1 MQLGAFTHAGRQA
14 ALLSAGPCCS
24 GGDESSGAGKAL
36 SEGSSGWSESS
47 VVEQQPGLSW
57 SVQAAL
63 QAQGIMRASA
73 PLGLRSD
80 PQDPAQSI
88 SAQNNQQR
96 GGRPALAAQLAAG
109 WRQQVQQGP
118 AAAVPAEGLPSW
130 QLLAPPAGLRLTPAS
145 NDDMAAD
152 WHFGFSRAGSGG
164 AGQQPQTRFQA
175 PPPSAAAGKAF
186 AATACGGGCP
196 AATAAADPWDNGL
209 ELVLANASDAPAG
222 GADVS
227 LGLTDAGIDALLA
240 PFEDW
245 PAGSLM
251 QPAPQA
257 AASGALLSGTLG
269 DMHLAAADYAAG
281 PAAAHLCGGNMQQD
295 VAGAAAPWQS
305 AAGAAHSPC
314 SSSPTG
320 VSSDAGADAGA
331 GSGGK
336 APRRKGGRPRLH
348 YPSAQKAAAG
358 APADA
363 PADGD
368 ASSAPGVQQSYKQSG
383 RGPKP
388 KYIFGTRAEAADARR
403 ERNRKAALDSYYKKK
418 EHTKRLQ
425 AELSALRSENDALQ
439 QLLREMNATG
449 LCPLPEASNDGVNMW
464 LQLNC
469 GTPSAPSSS

>member
-1 MQLGAFTHAGRQA
+1 
-14 ALLSAGPCCS
+14 
-24 GGDESSGAGKAL
+24 
-36 SEGSSGWSESS
+36 
-47 VVEQQPGLSW
+47 
-57 SVQAAL
+57 
-63 QAQGIMRASA
+63 
-73 PLGLRSD
+73 
-80 PQDPAQSI
+80 
-88 SAQNNQQR
+88 
-96 GGRPALAAQLAAG
+96 
-109 WRQQVQQGP
+109 VQQGP

-145 NDDMAAD
+145 NDDMAAGRRPCLFFQCCNTCCVRAHISLVWHLKRLDLHLAASPLLCTALSPFALACRCSIAPAD

-164 AGQQPQTRFQA
+164 AGQEPQTRFQA
-175 PPPSAAAGKAF
+175 PPLAAAAGGAF
-186 AATACGGGCP
+186 AATACGGGGGP

-209 ELVLANASDAPAG
+209 ELVLANASDAAAG

-245 PAGSLM
+245 PAGSLT

-257 AASGALLSGTLG
+257 AASGALPSGTLG

-281 PAAAHLCGGNMQQD
+281 PGAAHLCGANMQQD

-320 VSSDAGADAGA
+320 VSSDAGAEAGA
-331 GSGGK
+331 GSGAK

-348 YPSAQKAAAG
+348 YPSALKAAAG

-403 ERNRKAALDSYYKKK
+403 ERNRKAALDSYYK
-418 EHTKRLQ
+418 
-425 AELSALRSENDALQ
+425 
-439 QLLREMNATG
+439 
-449 LCPLPEASNDGVNMW
+449 
-464 LQLNC
+464 
-469 GTPSAPSSS
+469 